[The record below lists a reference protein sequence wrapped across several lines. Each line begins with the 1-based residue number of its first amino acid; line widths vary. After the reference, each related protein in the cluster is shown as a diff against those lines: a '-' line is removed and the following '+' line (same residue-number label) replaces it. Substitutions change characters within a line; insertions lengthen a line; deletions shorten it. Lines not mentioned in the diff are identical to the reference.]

1 MWQKLENNDFKKFN
15 IEHISTSQGEVKFYA
30 PYETI
35 RELKKI
41 INSSRLSDEEK
52 LNFMSGLSTA
62 GRARNNLEGL
72 KHSFQVLATI
82 LTERALIGNS
92 NRFVLPKYSVKF
104 LNSSDIPS
112 LDDGV
117 KFEEKRYQLYNIS
130 LKSNEYIV
138 CYDKKNFLG
147 DFKGY
152 VFTNYRIISTG
163 MKDSFSLE
171 WRELKSIKKKTLLI
185 GCTLNGIY
193 DAKLTTT
200 MIEVAEAML
209 EYDLIANVIIE
220 RITGIV
226 NQFSRLSFDRYTIEE
241 YKEILNTIEEV
252 QKEKN
257 SKFYLYIKK
266 TDTSIS
272 VVDNLKISLSDIK
285 ENIQDTAVIAQIEP
299 HPKKRGAYII
309 RNLSDETWKYKVSED
324 IYTIEPQQARALIPD
339 GVIEISGIKVNIK
352 ERK

>member
-1 MWQKLENNDFKKFN
+1 LVIKLYQLSLFTLSFFGDGIAF
-15 IEHISTSQGEVKFYA
+15 GEVVFYA

-52 LNFMSGLSTA
+52 LNFISGLSTVE
-62 GRARNNLEGL
+62 RARNNLEGFY
-72 KHSFQVLATI
+72 HGVQVLMTT
-82 LTERALIGNS
+82 LEEGALIGNS
-92 NRFVLPKYSVKF
+92 NRFVLPKYATKF
-104 LNSSDIPS
+104 LDSSDIPS
-112 LDDGV
+112 LDDGE
-117 KFEEKRYQLYNIS
+117 KFEEKGYQLHNIS

-138 CYDKKNFLG
+138 CYDKTNLLG

-152 VFTNYRIISTG
+152 IFTNYRILSTG
-163 MKDSFSLE
+163 MKESFSLE
-171 WRELKSIKKKTLLI
+171 WKELKSIKKKSFLI

-193 DAKLTTT
+193 DTKLTTT
-200 MIEVAEAML
+200 MIKIAESML

-226 NQFSRLSFDRYTIEE
+226 NKFSRLSFDRYTIEE
-241 YKEILNTIEEV
+241 YEEILNTIEKN
-252 QKEKN
+252 QKAKN

-266 TDTSIS
+266 TGASIS
-272 VVDNLKISLSDIK
+272 IVDNLKISLSDIK
-285 ENIQDTAVIAQIEP
+285 ENTQNTSVIAQIEP

-309 RNLSDETWKYKVSED
+309 RNVSDESWKYKAGEET
-324 IYTIEPQQARALIPD
+324 YTIEPQQARALIPD
-339 GVIEISGIKVNIK
+339 GVLEISSIHVKVK